1 MINFPGDR
9 VEARTRYSGEF
20 WDADRIMGC
29 LCDDGWMGYDCSL
42 QTCPFGDDP
51 SSYGQQHESQVVR
64 CLTGGQGTTQYASH
78 VGGQGVG
85 SEGKGE
91 ATSDVAGTFT
101 LRFCRFGSDVAPTTP
116 LPHNV
121 TAAMVEEALEALS
134 SLGDV
139 EVELFNV
146 DLSSATSTDDVNH
159 GVNDDNN
166 AVASSKGVPVCA
178 PRAAQDTLLVLPTS
192 LPAPGYLF
200 AGSTDGGDGGDDGKG
215 FVDDDEA
222 SGVKAAAVSGGSG
235 ATLSLALTAHPA
247 EELTVT
253 LTPRRAVDGS
263 VAASSELRVWPANF
277 TVSPAR
283 RGVSVGGAPP
293 VQSFRVLAGAD
304 GANGVSRLGLSLG
317 GSLYYVEA
325 SLSTA
330 SSNNN
335 GGNRFFA
342 FAEGPA
348 AAVAYSPVRVIN
360 GGSHLATPN
369 LSARNATLLPG
380 ATNPMFT
387 LGFSTKASVL
397 TGDDDDGND
406 VSGGGSTLVVVPGA
420 SNSKSGVDL
429 VAAGVVTFN
438 PFTLTLTKDSPSANF
453 TISASAGALSAP
465 AKESV
470 LVTSVLSGNLA
481 ATFTSLSAQ
490 DEILGERVE
499 VLHRSSSSSSGAV
512 EAEAALGFVLALAAT
527 AVMMPPP
534 VLPSL

>member
-1 MINFPGDR
+1 
-9 VEARTRYSGEF
+9 
-20 WDADRIMGC
+20 
-29 LCDDGWMGYDCSL
+29 
-42 QTCPFGDDP
+42 
-51 SSYGQQHESQVVR
+51 
-64 CLTGGQGTTQYASH
+64 
-78 VGGQGVG
+78 VG

-91 ATSDVAGTFT
+91 AASDAAGTFT

-146 DLSSATSTDDVNH
+146 DLPSATSTDDVNH
-159 GVNDDNN
+159 
-166 AVASSKGVPVCA
+166 A
-178 PRAAQDTLLVLPTS
+178 
-192 LPAPGYLF
+192 
-200 AGSTDGGDGGDDGKG
+200 
-215 FVDDDEA
+215 
-222 SGVKAAAVSGGSG
+222 
-235 ATLSLALTAHPA
+235 
-247 EELTVT
+247 
-253 LTPRRAVDGS
+253 
-263 VAASSELRVWPANF
+263 
-277 TVSPAR
+277 
-283 RGVSVGGAPP
+283 
-293 VQSFRVLAGAD
+293 
-304 GANGVSRLGLSLG
+304 
-317 GSLYYVEA
+317 
-325 SLSTA
+325 
-330 SSNNN
+330 
-335 GGNRFFA
+335 
-342 FAEGPA
+342 
-348 AAVAYSPVRVIN
+348 
-360 GGSHLATPN
+360 
-369 LSARNATLLPG
+369 
-380 ATNPMFT
+380 
-387 LGFSTKASVL
+387 
-397 TGDDDDGND
+397 GDDDDGND